1 MQDKQR
7 NIGGVQKD
15 IRILSYSNLCWIHSI
30 IETVQK
36 CPRNYDKID
45 GGGGVARITKIL
57 YFFLGLS
64 PTRPYMYVNHCC
76 HHHDHHHIFE
86 HCLKVLDRSG
96 TVLPPQKNWSIQKL
110 GKEDKRA
117 NRKQLKAISA
127 EIKVSHNFS
136 IRPTFDPISF
146 ASAHLPHKG
155 EGQVCISTR
164 LMPIVSHL
172 KFWWSKIWTSSDK
185 LQSFCLQHLPLLLN

>member
-1 MQDKQR
+1 M
-7 NIGGVQKD
+7 
-15 IRILSYSNLCWIHSI
+15 
-30 IETVQK
+30 
-36 CPRNYDKID
+36 
-45 GGGGVARITKIL
+45 GGG
-57 YFFLGLS
+57 FLIRLKSRGEEGRKNLIFLFWGS
-64 PTRPYMYVNHCC
+64 PLHDHIYVNHCC
-76 HHHDHHHIFE
+76 HHHNHRHIFE

-146 ASAHLPHKG
+146 ALAHLPHKG

-172 KFWWSKIWTSSDK
+172 KF
-185 LQSFCLQHLPLLLN
+185 